1 MTTFSNSLQQQLP
14 PEVREEEQLMEM
26 FEETELCFPQLL
38 NFSCRKPMQ
47 PHSVSIL
54 IYIALSSI
62 SLLTVTLN
70 LLVIISISHFK
81 KLHTPTN
88 LLLLSLA
95 VSDCLVGLLMLF
107 QIMIIDGCWFL
118 GEFMCSMYF
127 LLDYI
132 ITSASVGTMVLISID
147 RYVAICY
154 PLHYSTKVTPKRT
167 KACVYLCWICSSVFQ
182 CLVLKDNLVQPGR
195 YNSCYGECVVVVG
208 HAFGVADLLL
218 SFIGPVIVIVV
229 LYLNV
234 FVVAMTQA
242 RALRSHIAALT
253 HEGSVSTNVKKS
265 EMKAV
270 RTISVVIIVFLICL
284 CPYYCVTLSGQ
295 DAMLSA
301 SSVAFVMCL
310 FYLNSCLNPL
320 IYALFYPWFRKS
332 VKQIVT
338 LKILKSGSCDTNIM

>member
-1 MTTFSNSLQQQLP
+1 MKI
-14 PEVREEEQLMEM
+14 
-26 FEETELCFPQLL
+26 FEEVELCFPQIL
-38 NFSCRKPMQ
+38 NSSCRKTIRPRCL
-47 PHSVSIL
+47 SVL
-54 IYIALSSI
+54 IYITLSSI
-62 SLLTVTLN
+62 ALLTVILN
-70 LLVIISISHFK
+70 LLLIISISHFK

-95 VSDCLVGLLMLF
+95 VSDCFVGLLMFF

-118 GEFMCSMYF
+118 GDLMCSLYF

-154 PLHYSTKVTPKRT
+154 PLHYSTKVTPKRA
-167 KACVYLCWICSSVFQ
+167 KACVYLCWICSSLFQ

-218 SFIGPVIVIVV
+218 SFVGPVIVIVV
-229 LYLNV
+229 LYLRV
-234 FVVAMTQA
+234 FVVAVSQA
-242 RALRSHIAALT
+242 RALRSHIAAVT

-265 EMKAV
+265 EMKAL

-284 CPYYCVTLSGQ
+284 CPYYCVTVSDQ

-301 SSVAFVMCL
+301 SSATFVVCL
-310 FYLNSCLNPL
+310 FYLNSCINPL

-338 LKILKSGSCDTNIM
+338 LEILKSGSCEANIM

>member
-1 MTTFSNSLQQQLP
+1 MKI
-14 PEVREEEQLMEM
+14 
-26 FEETELCFPQLL
+26 FEEVELCFPQIL
-38 NFSCRKPMQ
+38 NSSCRKSIR
-47 PHSVSIL
+47 PHSLSVL
-54 IYIALSSI
+54 IYITLSSI
-62 SLLTVTLN
+62 ALLTVILN
-70 LLVIISISHFK
+70 LLLIISISHFK

-95 VSDCLVGLLMLF
+95 VSDCFVGLLMFF

-118 GEFMCSMYF
+118 GDLMCSMHF
-127 LLDYI
+127 LLSYI

-154 PLHYSTKVTPKRT
+154 PLHYSTKVTPKRA
-167 KACVYLCWICSSVFQ
+167 KACVYLCWICSSLFQ

-218 SFIGPVIVIVV
+218 SFVGPVIVIVV
-229 LYLNV
+229 LYLRV
-234 FVVAMTQA
+234 FVVAVSQA
-242 RALRSHIAALT
+242 RALWSHFAAVT

-265 EMKAV
+265 EMKAL
-270 RTISVVIIVFLICL
+270 RTISVLIIVFLICL
-284 CPYYCVTLSGQ
+284 CPYYCVTVSDQ
-295 DAMLSA
+295 DAMLSG
-301 SSVAFVMCL
+301 SSVTFVVCL
-310 FYLNSCLNPL
+310 FYLNSCINPL

-338 LKILKSGSCDTNIM
+338 LEILKSGSCEANIM